1 MKKVMKSLS
10 FLVAIAYIGI
20 SCSNPKPVKTI
31 ENLKS
36 AIKGETS
43 ANAKYAAFS
52 KKAAGQGYP
61 NISKMFAATSAA
73 EAVHIKNH
81 KAVLTKLG
89 ESYESTPDS
98 AKIDSTVI
106 NLQTGIDGETYE
118 VTTMYPGFIK
128 IAQLENSKDAITSF
142 TWAIDAERKHA
153 RVYSDALK
161 VLKSTGS
168 DATVSA
174 TWYVCPK
181 CGNVYSSIDGVESC
195 ELCGTASKA
204 FQKM

>member
-10 FLVAIAYIGI
+10 FLVAIAFIGI
-20 SCSNPKPVKTI
+20 SCSNPKPVKSI

-36 AIKGETS
+36 AIKGETN

-52 KKAAGQGYP
+52 KKAAEQGYP
-61 NISKMFAATSAA
+61 HISKMFAATSAA

-89 ESYESTPDS
+89 ESYEATPDS

-128 IAQLENSKDAITSF
+128 IAQLENSKDAVTSF

-161 VLKSTGS
+161 ILKATGS

-181 CGNVYSSIDGVESC
+181 CGNVYSSIDGIENC
-195 ELCGTASKA
+195 ELCGTAGKV
-204 FQKM
+204 FQKI